1 MSQQNGKKFSILNY
15 VRNLMRK
22 RDNQL
27 REEDDIPETLDK
39 DSVINKTDEEDFEHI
54 NLVSR
59 IDMHF

>member
-1 MSQQNGKKFSILNY
+1 
-15 VRNLMRK
+15 MRK

>member
-27 REEDDIPETLDK
+27 REDDDIAQTLDK